1 MTFDE
6 IFKQVIET
14 YNGPD
19 IAGITDVI
27 DKIKQVADTQEATVP
42 KTDFDELQGRY
53 DALDARYRERYME
66 ENFGPQPG
74 KDTPIVGDSLNDN
87 KDFNASAMA
96 EDDSASDSD
105 EEEEEDLVFGD
116 L

>member
-1 MTFDE
+1 MTFEE

-19 IAGITDVI
+19 IAGITDAI

-74 KDTPIVGDSLNDN
+74 ANTANVGDATEDGYT
-87 KDFNASAMA
+87 ASAMA

-105 EEEEEDLVFGD
+105 EEEDEDLVFGD